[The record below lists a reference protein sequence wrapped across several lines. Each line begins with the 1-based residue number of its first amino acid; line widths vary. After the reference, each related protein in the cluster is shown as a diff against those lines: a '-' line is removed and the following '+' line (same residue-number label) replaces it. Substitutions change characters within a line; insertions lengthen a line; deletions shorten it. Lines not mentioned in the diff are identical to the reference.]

1 MICRIFCFAL
11 LYFATLH
18 FLFHHIMVHG
28 TCATAA
34 SFTGSHSPPLV
45 RRFHKL
51 GKRQLTHPRPSRVFG
66 NCYGPRRMAFPGDG
80 SESAVGWVDL
90 GRCLLGLGF
99 RLLIIALLWL
109 TLLKYDIG
117 NYFS

>member
-1 MICRIFCFAL
+1 
-11 LYFATLH
+11 
-18 FLFHHIMVHG
+18 MVHG
-28 TCATAA
+28 TCATTA
-34 SFTGSHSPPLV
+34 SFTGSHSPPLLV

-99 RLLIIALLWL
+99 RLL
-109 TLLKYDIG
+109 LKYDIK